1 MWMHRGGKLPHMR
14 GDFFSQAPCMNA
26 FETMDEACYRVTIRA
41 IRRAI
46 ETCGILGIPRI
57 VVHASFNSC
66 FTTLDFYRQN
76 FVMIC

>member
-1 MWMHRGGKLPHMR
+1 
-14 GDFFSQAPCMNA
+14 MNA

-46 ETCGILGIPRI
+46 ETCGILGIARI
-57 VVHASFNSC
+57 VVHASYNSC

-76 FVMIC
+76 FIMIC